1 MPRAT
6 LKYKPRSQR
15 SVMGSASSDGRRA
28 ATSGSMFAGRHL
40 ATPKSIQRFAKELV
54 ALNPDLI
61 VSNTTPITAA
71 LLQQTRTIP
80 IVFASLADPLG
91 SGFVASFPRPG
102 GNVTGFTVSEP
113 TLTGKW
119 LELLKEMEC
128 RMVVMVFNPATAPYA
143 EYWLNSFKAA
153 AASFAVD
160 AIIVPVRDRSE
171 LDSIIATQAREPN
184 TGLIAMPDSFTNAHR
199 VEITSLAAR
208 YRLPAVYPYR
218 QFAEVGGLL
227 SYGIDMRDNFRRTA
241 TYVDRILK
249 GEKPGELPVQ
259 APVKFELV
267 INLKA
272 ARALGLEV
280 PAQLQQ
286 LADEVIE

>member
-1 MPRAT
+1 
-6 LKYKPRSQR
+6 
-15 SVMGSASSDGRRA
+15 V
-28 ATSGSMFAGRHL
+28 
-40 ATPKSIQRFAKELV
+40 V
-54 ALNPDLI
+54 
-61 VSNTTPITAA
+61 
-71 LLQQTRTIP
+71 
-80 IVFASLADPLG
+80 
-91 SGFVASFPRPG
+91 
-102 GNVTGFTVSEP
+102 
-113 TLTGKW
+113 
-119 LELLKEMEC
+119 ELLKEMVPNVA
-128 RMVVMVFNPATAPYA
+128 RVVMVFNPATAPYA